1 MTTIDCKKKNSNLN
15 VDYLKLIIFLADD
28 FQAYTP
34 NNDFEGNDIARDSEI
49 KYIGLLNLRSI
60 FLFSFNYIGR
70 ISETKMLVFFYY

>member
-1 MTTIDCKKKNSNLN
+1 MTTINCKKKNSNLN